1 MNASP
6 TGTPIVR
13 IVDVHKSFG
22 TSEVLFSPLLYQ
34 ASATVTWF
42 LPSRLAW

>member
-1 MNASP
+1 MAHENARQVYQAVSRR
-6 TGTPIVR
+6 VR
-13 IVDVHKSFG
+13 FG